1 MYQTHLIKNNNKN
14 VNMKKSIIIILL
26 LISTVTFGQ
35 TLIAKTEDGRRVI
48 LNKDKTWE
56 FIDKTVKK
64 DSEQISDSDCK
75 LPKNFKEPK
84 GKNSFMYK
92 RGEITLKDLKK
103 HVSVDF
109 DCTTDDIIVIKAS
122 EQKGNG
128 AYTLCVKGKSIKYRR
143 AGTVFF
149 RQGTNPV
156 GKY

>member
-1 MYQTHLIKNNNKN
+1 
-14 VNMKKSIIIILL
+14 MKKSIIILSLFITTF
-26 LISTVTFGQ
+26 SFGQ
-35 TLIAKTEDGRRVI
+35 SIIAKTEDGRRVI

-56 FIDKTVKK
+56 FIDKTVKEVTEK
-64 DSEQISDSDCK
+64 VSDADCK

-128 AYTLCVKGKSIKYRR
+128 AYTLCVKGQSVKYRR

>member
-1 MYQTHLIKNNNKN
+1 
-14 VNMKKSIIIILL
+14 MKKSIIILSIFITS
-26 LISTVTFGQ
+26 ISFGQ
-35 TLIAKTEDGRRVI
+35 SIIAKTEDGRRVI

-64 DSEQISDSDCK
+64 VSKNTSDSGCK
-75 LPKNFKEPK
+75 LPENFKEPK
-84 GKNSFMYK
+84 GKNSLWYR

-109 DCTTDDIIVIKAS
+109 DCKTDDIIIIKAS

-128 AYTLCVKGKSIKYRR
+128 AYTLCVKGKSVKYRR

>member
-1 MYQTHLIKNNNKN
+1 
-14 VNMKKSIIIILL
+14 MKKSIIILSIFITTL
-26 LISTVTFGQ
+26 SFGQ
-35 TLIAKTEDGRRVI
+35 SIIAKTEDGRRVI

-64 DSEQISDSDCK
+64 INENTSDSDCK
-75 LPKNFKEPK
+75 LPENFKEPK
-84 GKNSFMYK
+84 GKNSFSYK
-92 RGEITLKDLKK
+92 RFEITLKDLKK

-109 DCTTDDIIVIKAS
+109 DCKIDDIIIVKAS

-128 AYTLCVKGKSIKYRR
+128 AYTLCVKGKSVKYRR